1 MNIGQTE
8 RWCVCIHVCEELPTC
23 VKVRE
28 RVCACVWVCVRVC
41 ACVCVRAC
49 VRVSERGLTLL
60 AQKQFKNKPRN
71 VELQVIPFSN
81 ACAKEMPENG

>member
-1 MNIGQTE
+1 MSIGQTE
-8 RWCVCIHVCEELPTC
+8 RHVCEELPMC

-28 RVCACVWVCVRVC
+28 HVCVCVRVC
-41 ACVCVRAC
+41 ACVCVC
-49 VRVSERGLTLL
+49 VCVSERGLTLL